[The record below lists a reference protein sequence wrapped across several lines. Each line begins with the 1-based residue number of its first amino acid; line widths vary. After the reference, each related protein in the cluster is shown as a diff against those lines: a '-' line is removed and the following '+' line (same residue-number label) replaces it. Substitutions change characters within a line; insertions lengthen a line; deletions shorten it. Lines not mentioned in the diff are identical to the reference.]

1 MTSEKILPIIL
12 ITIQALSSIPY
23 ALKGNWWMAFYW
35 FFASALNFCVT
46 FKN

>member
-1 MTSEKILPIIL
+1 MNEKAMPLIL

-23 ALKGNWWMAFYW
+23 ALKGNFWMAFYW
-35 FFASALNFCVT
+35 VFASALNICVT